1 MIRWW
6 IPRWL
11 IAKPQPQRY
20 FSAAIEQHLRELGLS
35 PYPAEEQQRD
45 GR

>member
-1 MIRWW
+1 MRLELLKRWSRRRGRL
-6 IPRWL
+6 PRYYPEAL
-11 IAKPQPQRY
+11 ER
-20 FSAAIEQHLRELGLS
+20 HLRELGLS